1 MELDSYCN
9 GNKFD
14 LGNFL
19 ADVMRTKLLS
29 EGYVIFKY
37 LVVRVGYFTFKIAGF
52 AEFDSSPAV
61 LTAMTS

>member
-14 LGNFL
+14 LRNFL

-29 EGYVIFKY
+29 EGYLFI
-37 LVVRVGYFTFKIAGF
+37 LRNRIINALF
-52 AEFDSSPAV
+52 AFGAAPWI
-61 LTAMTS
+61 